1 MYRTVLWLAIVACV
15 LPAGCGG
22 GQKKTRTDGAEVEL
36 TAMQQ
41 LQAVSTDLQAGV
53 DRLMAPIN
61 ETQRI
66 IDHITAMPGRLGI
79 DAGSLMG
86 MCKSSFQSGQLD
98 FDANISAAAE
108 VQAEVMG
115 VLARL
120 NHIVAELKA
129 TPQKVTALGQQAVEA
144 TAKVPLLATQVA
156 TSANV
161 TLANPFSSAEDKAQ
175 AQADMNAV
183 NQVKGEVMTKI
194 SEIQAKVTG
203 IPAMAT
209 EALAKLGAAFAVG

>member
-1 MYRTVLWLAIVACV
+1 MYRIVLSIAIAACM

-22 GQKKTRTDGAEVEL
+22 SQKKTQTGAGAEL
-36 TAMQQ
+36 TAMQE
-41 LQAVSTDLQAGV
+41 LQAVSTDLQTGV
-53 DRLMAPIN
+53 DNLMAPIN

-79 DAGSLMG
+79 DAKSLMG

-120 NHIVAELKA
+120 THIVAELKA

-144 TAKVPLLATQVA
+144 TAKVPVLATKIA
-156 TSANV
+156 TTANV
-161 TLANPFSSAEDKAQ
+161 TLSNPFAAAEAKAQ

-183 NQVKGEVMTKI
+183 NQVKGEVMAKI
-194 SEIQAKVTG
+194 SEIQTKVTG

-209 EALAKLGAAFAVG
+209 EALAKLGAAFAAG